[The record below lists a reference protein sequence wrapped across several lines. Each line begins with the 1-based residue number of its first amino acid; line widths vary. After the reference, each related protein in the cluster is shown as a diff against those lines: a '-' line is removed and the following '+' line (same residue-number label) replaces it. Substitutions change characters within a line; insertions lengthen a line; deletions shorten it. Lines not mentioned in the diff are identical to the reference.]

1 MKRQEIRGRRRTPH
15 GNREVQVFVGD
26 KELERENRVSS
37 ASTEGNPRGN
47 ILVRAKSEPNDL
59 TAYKSQ

>member
-1 MKRQEIRGRRRTPH
+1 MKRQEIGGRTRTSH

-26 KELERENRVSS
+26 QELERENRGSS

-47 ILVRAKSEPNDL
+47 MLVRAKSEPSDL
-59 TAYKSQ
+59 TAHKIQ